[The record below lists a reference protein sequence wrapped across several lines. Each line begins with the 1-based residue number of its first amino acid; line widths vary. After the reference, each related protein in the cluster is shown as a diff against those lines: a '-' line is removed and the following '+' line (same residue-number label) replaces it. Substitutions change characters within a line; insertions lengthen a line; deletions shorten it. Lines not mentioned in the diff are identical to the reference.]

1 MARPGG
7 HATGFIQFEYSLS
20 GKWLELLKE
29 IAPGATRAAVLRDP
43 AITAGIGQFA
53 VIQSVAS
60 SIGVD
65 VSPVNLRD
73 AGEIERA
80 VTAFARS
87 ANGGLVVTASALS
100 LVHSELILALA
111 ARYKLP
117 AIYPR
122 RSFVVA
128 GGLISYGFD
137 ALDVSFQ
144 QVVHPVLTEE
154 AEVAETSDSKGEP
167 DERAQECPSDATRS
181 RANCTAG

>member
-1 MARPGG
+1 
-7 HATGFIQFEYSLS
+7 LS

-29 IAPGATRAAVLRDP
+29 IAPGVTRAAVLRDP
-43 AITAGIGQFA
+43 SITSGVGQFA

-60 SIGVD
+60 SIGLD
-65 VSPVNLRD
+65 VRPVNLRD

-111 ARYKLP
+111 ARHKLP

-122 RSFVVA
+122 RSFVAA
-128 GGLISYGFD
+128 GGSMG
-137 ALDVSFQ
+137 
-144 QVVHPVLTEE
+144 LTLWIRSSVRP
-154 AEVAETSDSKGEP
+154 ATSIVFSK
-167 DERAQECPSDATRS
+167 ARS
-181 RANCTAG
+181 LPICQYRRRRNTSW